1 MRARVLAL
9 LLCWPFALLATPDR
23 AEDIDPIA
31 VGTPLPDVQVQT
43 IEGASIGAREA
54 LAGTPT
60 VMVFFRGGWC
70 PYCNRQLAELRLIQ
84 DDLAALGYR
93 LVAVSPDRPE
103 SLREGLNKTPVDY
116 RLLSDAAAR
125 LIRALGI
132 AFRVDDA
139 TIEQYKGYGI
149 DLEAASGHDHHLLPV
164 PTVLLVDTSGVIRY
178 RYSNADYKVRMD
190 PDALLSVAASLRGEQ
205 ATTND
210 Q

>member
-54 LAGTPT
+54 LAGMPT

-93 LVAVSPDRPE
+93 LVAVRPDRPE

-164 PTVLLVDTSGVIRY
+164 PTVLLVDTGGVIRY